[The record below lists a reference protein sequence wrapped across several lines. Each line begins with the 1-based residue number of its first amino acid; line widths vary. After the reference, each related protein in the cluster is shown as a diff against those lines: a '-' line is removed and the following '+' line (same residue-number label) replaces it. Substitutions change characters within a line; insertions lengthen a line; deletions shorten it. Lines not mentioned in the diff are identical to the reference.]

1 MKTITHNLLSSQ
13 GLQDKILNKFIP
25 KWVCSGN
32 EKFIHNEEIN
42 STCTCKN
49 PDCSRTIFDSKE
61 SYKIWLNLA
70 LVISVIGIIS
80 FPLGGIALLISL
92 KQDINQKQN
101 IIQKAEIDIKSKDQQ
116 IQEKLERINTQDQ
129 QIQEKLERINTQD
142 QKIQESQQQLIS
154 ENKKVQQ
161 LKKQLTSKNQ
171 QIRRLR
177 IKIRSKN

>member
-101 IIQKAEIDIKSKDQQ
+101 TIQKLEVDIKSKDQQ

-129 QIQEKLERINTQD
+129 
-142 QKIQESQQQLIS
+142 KIQE
-154 ENKKVQQ
+154 
-161 LKKQLTSKNQ
+161 
-171 QIRRLR
+171 
-177 IKIRSKN
+177 

>member
-129 QIQEKLERINTQD
+129 
-142 QKIQESQQQLIS
+142 KIQESQQQLIS

>member
-101 IIQKAEIDIKSKDQQ
+101 TIQKLEVDIKSKDQQ

-129 QIQEKLERINTQD
+129 KIQAQD
-142 QKIQESQQQLIS
+142 QKIQESQQQLTS

>member
-101 IIQKAEIDIKSKDQQ
+101 TIQKLEVDIKSKDQ
-116 IQEKLERINTQDQ
+116 R
-129 QIQEKLERINTQD
+129 IQEKLERINTQD
-142 QKIQESQQQLIS
+142 QKIQAQDQKIQESQQQLTS

>member
-61 SYKIWLNLA
+61 SYKIWLNLS

-101 IIQKAEIDIKSKDQQ
+101 TIQKLEVDIKSKDKQ
-116 IQEKLERINTQDQ
+116 IQEKLERINTQDKQ
-129 QIQEKLERINTQD
+129 
-142 QKIQESQQQLIS
+142 IQESQQQLTSKNRKI
-154 ENKKVQQ
+154 QQ
-161 LKKQLTSKNQ
+161 LKKQLNSKNQ
-171 QIRRLR
+171 QIRRLH